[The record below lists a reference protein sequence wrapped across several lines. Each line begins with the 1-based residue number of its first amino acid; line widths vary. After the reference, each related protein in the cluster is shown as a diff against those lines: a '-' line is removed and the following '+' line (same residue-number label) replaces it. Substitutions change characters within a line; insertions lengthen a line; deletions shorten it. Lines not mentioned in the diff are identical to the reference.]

1 MAAEEQSDRKV
12 SHLETCI
19 KQRCAT
25 EFLCAE
31 NIPPTDI
38 YQHLLNI
45 YGDQTVDVSTVR
57 QWVECFS
64 RDDSNAKDKPCSGC
78 MAVTS
83 QNEECLN

>member
-38 YQHLLNI
+38 YQHLW
-45 YGDQTVDVSTVR
+45 R
-57 QWVECFS
+57 
-64 RDDSNAKDKPCSGC
+64 SNSGC
-78 MAVTS
+78 EHSEVVVGGVFQPWWQQKQVFSGTDVYEFRMQALVHGW
-83 QNEECLN
+83 